1 MIETTKRLFGR
12 IDGVINSA
20 GRAYRAPASGTSF
33 EDFRSL
39 LEINLLAPFGL
50 AQAAYESCVPR
61 AVQWSTFP
69 PSRAKRCCRIV
80 SPTAPQKQLLI
91 ILSVPWLWNGGG
103 RHPVNGVLT
112 WFTRT
117 EMVKRVLED
126 ATFEQDLIAAT
137 PLGRLAEPAD
147 VARVVAFL
155 ALPDS
160 AYVTGQLIAVDGGYL
175 AKGL

>member
-1 MIETTKRLFGR
+1 MGP
-12 IDGVINSA
+12 DGI
-20 GRAYRAPASGTSF
+20 R
-33 EDFRSL
+33 
-39 LEINLLAPFGL
+39 
-50 AQAAYESCVPR
+50 
-61 AVQWSTFP
+61 
-69 PSRAKRCCRIV
+69 
-80 SPTAPQKQLLI
+80 
-91 ILSVPWLWNGGG
+91 
-103 RHPVNGVLT
+103 VNGVLP

-126 ATFEQDLIAAT
+126 AAFEQDLIAAI